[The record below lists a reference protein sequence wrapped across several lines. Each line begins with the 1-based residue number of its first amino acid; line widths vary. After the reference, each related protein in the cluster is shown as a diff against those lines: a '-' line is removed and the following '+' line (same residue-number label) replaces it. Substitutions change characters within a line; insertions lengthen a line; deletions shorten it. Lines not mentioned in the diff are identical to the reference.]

1 MSFQMTHMEV
11 AYRLIN
17 HLKIKEGREEFIL
30 GSVAPDSVHFRDPFK
45 IEDKVHS
52 HLFEG
57 CGVWSNTQDYDRWM
71 TNINEFW
78 DKYGEDEM
86 DVRRRMFI
94 LGICAHC
101 VTDFYN
107 DLLIWRSLQNEY
119 LPAMT
124 LEDFRSE
131 YYPEAQ
137 TVDKWL
143 FQNSRNSEEIVKLL
157 LAAKETD
164 LEDYIHAEDTA
175 AMKKHLVDTQYNLP
189 ETVDVSGYKYYPSD
203 KILWFVETVS
213 DRIHGMILNHR
224 FEDKETVKNT
234 LQN

>member
-11 AYRLIN
+11 AYNLIN

-57 CGVWSNTQDYDRWM
+57 CGVWSDTQDYDRWM

-94 LGICAHC
+94 LGICVHC

-137 TVDKWL
+137 KVDKWL